1 MLLAKLRGGPVI
13 SRSRILL
20 VAVFAWALLSLPGC
34 TRHASIADILR
45 DPAQFAGKEV
55 VISGQA
61 SAGFGGFGNGFF
73 QMDDGTGKLW
83 VMSQNFGIPAEGA
96 RVSLTGEVEQ
106 GIAIGG
112 RSFGVVFRQT
122 KPRE

>member
-1 MLLAKLRGGPVI
+1 MLFARLVEGPVI
-13 SRSRILL
+13 SRSPILL
-20 VAVFAWALLSLPGC
+20 VVIAAALLSLPGC

-55 VISGQA
+55 IIGGQA

-73 QMDDGTGKLW
+73 QMDDGTGKIW
-83 VMSQNFGIPAEGA
+83 VMSQNFGIPAEGTK
-96 RVSLTGEVEQ
+96 VSVTGEVQQ

-122 KPRE
+122 KPRD